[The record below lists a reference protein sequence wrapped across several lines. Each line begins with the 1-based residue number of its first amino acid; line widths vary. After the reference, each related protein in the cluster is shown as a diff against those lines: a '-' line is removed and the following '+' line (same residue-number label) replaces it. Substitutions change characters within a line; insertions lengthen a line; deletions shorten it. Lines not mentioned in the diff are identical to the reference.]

1 MMDQEHNLMTT
12 TTLKIKIVKCSHE
25 KYWYKDRV
33 GEIFNVDDVCVRD
46 YYVNIDKSL
55 KGILKI
61 DTEILK

>member
-1 MMDQEHNLMTT
+1 MDQEHNLMTK

-61 DTEILK
+61 DTEIVK